1 MRTFILSNFLLLF
14 SRTTTAQ
21 ITQIRDVMP
30 FTQIEVSGAASVE
43 FTQSDTLQV
52 KVVANENEIANV
64 FTTIQDGILTIK
76 SKGNFK
82 YSFKVYIKGNTLS
95 KIVVNNASKFV
106 TSNTLLV
113 DSLSI
118 NASGASEVTL
128 ISKSRTIDLI
138 ISGASNINLTG
149 NTQYLS
155 SIVSGA
161 STLKAYKLNSMYA
174 NITTSGAATAK
185 VMAIEKL
192 NANATGASSI
202 KFKGEPKDVTAEAS
216 TASSISKIVGDDIF
230 KQGNNKRDSTTLR
243 IGKRQYSIISKN
255 RDSNDTLKKRT
266 SNDFH
271 HWNGFTMGVNG
282 WLSNGSFDMPKG
294 QEYMGLNYAKSLNF
308 QLNPC
313 EKNIHIYKNY
323 INLVVGLGFEWNQY
337 EFINKTKLTADN
349 NYTSGTIDTSGLF
362 TYKKNRL
369 RTILV
374 NVPVLL
380 EFNTNKNHRKSFH
393 IAFGAVVGYKLGSRT
408 RQVLEQNHTDITL
421 IRKDDYNINPF
432 RVNAHA
438 SIGYH
443 NFTVFADYSLTS
455 LFRNNKGPQLYPF
468 TIGINLITF

>member
-1 MRTFILSNFLLLF
+1 MKTFILSSFLLLF
-14 SRTTTAQ
+14 SRATTAQ
-21 ITQIRDVMP
+21 TTQIRDVTP
-30 FTQIEVSGAASVE
+30 FTQLELSGSTSVE

-52 KVVANENEIANV
+52 KVVANENEINNIL
-64 FTTIQDGILTIK
+64 TTVKDGILFIK
-76 SKGNFK
+76 SKGNFTHDN
-82 YSFKVYIKGNTLS
+82 KVYVKGNTLS
-95 KIVVNNASKFV
+95 KIVVSNASKFV

-161 STLKAYKLNSMYA
+161 STLKAYKLNSTFA
-174 NITTSGAATAK
+174 NITTSGAASAK
-185 VMAIEKL
+185 VMVIEKL
-192 NANATGASSI
+192 NANATGVSTI
-202 KFKGEPKDVTAEAS
+202 KFKGEPKDLTAEAS
-216 TASSISKIVGDDIF
+216 STSSISKIVGDDIS
-230 KQGNNKRDSTTLR
+230 KKENNKRDSTTLR
-243 IGKRQYSIISKN
+243 IGKRQYEIISKN

-271 HWNGFTMGVNG
+271 HWNGFLMGVNG

-294 QEYMGLNYAKSLNF
+294 QEYMDLNYGKSLNF

-313 EKNIHIYKNY
+313 EKNFHLYKNY

-337 EFINKTKLTADN
+337 EFSNKTKLTADN
-349 NYTSGTIDTSGLF
+349 SYTSGTIDTSGLF

-369 RTILV
+369 RTIFA

-380 EFNTNKNHRKSFH
+380 EFNTSKNHRKSFH

-408 RQVLEQNHTDITL
+408 RQILEQNHTDITL

-443 NFTVFADYSLTS
+443 NFTVFADYSLTP

-468 TIGINLITF
+468 TVGINIVTF